1 VKMKNR
7 TRIEYIANDF
17 AIDEFENEAWSK
29 AADIEIDKY
38 WSGDPAVIGR
48 RAKVKMLWSSSAF
61 YVRFEANQAEPLVVS
76 ETPILDTKTKE
87 LWDRDVCEIFIAP
100 DAENSSK
107 YFEFEIAPT
116 GEWID
121 ISIHQTPDGRI
132 TDFAY
137 HSGLKSAA
145 KIKDGKIWMAL
156 KIDFSAFNRTPLVG
170 DIWKGNLFR
179 CIGKGK
185 TRGYLAW
192 QPTKTKKPNF
202 HVPTAFGE
210 FEFTK

>member
-7 TRIEYIANDF
+7 ARIEYVSNDF
-17 AIDEFENEAWSK
+17 AVEEFENEAWSK
-29 AADIEIDKY
+29 VENIEIDKY

-48 RAKVKMLWSSSAF
+48 RAKAKMLWSNSAL
-61 YVRFEANQAEPLVVS
+61 YVTFEANQAEPLVVS
-76 ETPILDTKTKE
+76 ETPNLDTKTKE
-87 LWDRDVCEIFIAP
+87 LWDRDVCEIFVAP
-100 DAENSSK
+100 NAENSQK

-121 ISIHQTPDGRI
+121 ISIHQTPEGRI

-137 HSGLKSAA
+137 HSGMKSAA
-145 KIKDGKIWMAL
+145 KIEDGKIWMAL
-156 KIDFSAFNRTPLVG
+156 KIDFAAFNGTPSVG

-202 HVPTAFGE
+202 HVPSAFGE

>member
-7 TRIEYIANDF
+7 ARIEYISDDF
-17 AIDEFENEAWSK
+17 AVEEFENEAWSK
-29 AADIEIDKY
+29 AEDIGIDKQ
-38 WSGDPAVIGR
+38 WSGDPAAIGR
-48 RAKVKMLWSSSAF
+48 RAKAKMLWSSSAL
-61 YVRFEANQAEPLVVS
+61 YVRFEANQAEPLVVN
-76 ETPILDTKTKE
+76 ETPNLDTKTKE
-87 LWDRDVCEIFIAP
+87 LWDRDVCEIFVAP
-100 DAENSSK
+100 DAENSRK

-121 ISIHQTPDGRI
+121 ISIHQTPEGRV

-137 HSGLKSAA
+137 HSGMKSAA
-145 KIKDGKIWMAL
+145 KIEDVKIWMAL
-156 KIDFSAFNRTPLVG
+156 KIDFTAFNGTPSVG